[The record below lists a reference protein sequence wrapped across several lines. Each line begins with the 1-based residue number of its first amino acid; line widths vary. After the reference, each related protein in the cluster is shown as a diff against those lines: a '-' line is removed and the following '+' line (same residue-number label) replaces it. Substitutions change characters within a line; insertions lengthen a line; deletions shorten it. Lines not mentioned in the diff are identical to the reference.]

1 MERAFCRD
9 VARIAPAH
17 AVASCRWN
25 RDAGAG
31 DALARVAEW
40 TDYDLVAAEDVDK
53 TFARERTGRQDDAP
67 EGEGRRDRRREAQT
81 RRTLGGDQGAHGGRA
96 RAPRRRRG
104 GARANGRGGGGDAL
118 APLEY
123 FFDAPTAL
131 RESEADAAA
140 ESAIERIANAPAAL
154 VDTVESLLWTM
165 RVFTFG

>member
-1 MERAFCRD
+1 M
-9 VARIAPAH
+9 
-17 AVASCRWN
+17 
-25 RDAGAG
+25 
-31 DALARVAEW
+31 
-40 TDYDLVAAEDVDK
+40 
-53 TFARERTGRQDDAP
+53 
-67 EGEGRRDRRREAQT
+67 
-81 RRTLGGDQGAHGGRA
+81 

-104 GARANGRGGGGDAL
+104 GARANGRGGGGGGDAL